1 MTKFER
7 VSNVIEKTLPLEIS
21 VEQQMLEE
29 LRAIRAALEK
39 Q

>member
-1 MTKFER
+1 MKRIDATPAF
-7 VSNVIEKTLPLEIS
+7 TLKPEIIT
-21 VEQQMLEE
+21 VEQQMLVE